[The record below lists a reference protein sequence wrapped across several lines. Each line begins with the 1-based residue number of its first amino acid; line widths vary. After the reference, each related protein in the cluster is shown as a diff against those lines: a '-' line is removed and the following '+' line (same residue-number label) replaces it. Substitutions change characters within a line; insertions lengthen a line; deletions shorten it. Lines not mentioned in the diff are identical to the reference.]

1 MSEGAQALV
10 REEMDYG
17 RPMTREQIEEEQNK
31 ILELITKMES
41 EGKIY
46 VKERTKTFMIDAKE
60 VIDIAAKERVI
71 ENSAGYE
78 YYVQGVNF
86 YDNGDLNN
94 AVEYFNYSLQLDP
107 NLYESYQYLGNI
119 YYNSGDYSI
128 ALEYFKKVV
137 QLNPKDKD
145 FVQWVNEFEK
155 TVSIPT
161 EG

>member
-1 MSEGAQALV
+1 
-10 REEMDYG
+10 MDYG
-17 RPMTREQIEEEQNK
+17 RPMTKEQIEEEQNK
-31 ILELITKMES
+31 ILELIKKLES

-46 VKERTKTFMIDAKE
+46 VKERAKTFVVDAKE
-60 VIDIAAKERVI
+60 VSVETLPEERNI

-78 YYVQGVNF
+78 YYVQGINF
-86 YDNGDLNN
+86 YDAGDYNS
-94 AVEYFNYSLQLDP
+94 AVENFNYAVQLDP
-107 NLYESYQYLGNI
+107 NLYEAYQYLGNI
-119 YYNSGDYSI
+119 YYNSGDYNT

-137 QLNPKDKD
+137 ELNPQDKE